1 LLHVA
6 ESIEDFGPC
15 RGYWQFPMER
25 MCEML
30 IPLVK
35 SQIHPYKSLWNN
47 IILNERFNHLKF
59 NEDYK
64 EIFEEGEEEKEYP
77 SHRVFSSS
85 LYEEYEFYSSS
96 KKYNL
101 SNAELKMLKETYAA
115 IFDINS
121 TTIEVCYRKN

>member
-1 LLHVA
+1 
-6 ESIEDFGPC
+6 
-15 RGYWQFPMER
+15 MER
-25 MCEML
+25 MCGML
-30 IPLVK
+30 LLLVK

-59 NEDYK
+59 NENYK
-64 EIFEEGEEEKEYP
+64 QIFSEEEEKKYP

-85 LYEEYEFYSSS
+85 LYEEYELYSSS
-96 KKYNL
+96 KEYNL

-121 TTIEVCYRKN
+121 TTIKVCYRKN

>member
-1 LLHVA
+1 
-6 ESIEDFGPC
+6 
-15 RGYWQFPMER
+15 MER
-25 MCEML
+25 MCGML

-47 IILNERFNHLKF
+47 IILNEKFNHLKF
-59 NEDYK
+59 HEYYK
-64 EIFEEGEEEKEYP
+64 QIFPEEEEEKKYP
-77 SHRVFSSS
+77 SYRVFSSS
-85 LYEEYEFYSSS
+85 LYEECELYSLS

-121 TTIEVCYRKN
+121 TTIEVCYKKN